1 MALIVQVAILKIG
14 FNGSALSQLGIC
26 RKELKLGSSDST
38 SHPLLHPFPGP
49 KATCFERQIQTF
61 KLAIAS
67 HLRANLN
74 RIHRYF

>member
-1 MALIVQVAILKIG
+1 MALTVQVAMLETG

-38 SHPLLHPFPGP
+38 SHPLLCPSPGP

-67 HLRANLN
+67 HLHANLN
-74 RIHRYF
+74 RMH